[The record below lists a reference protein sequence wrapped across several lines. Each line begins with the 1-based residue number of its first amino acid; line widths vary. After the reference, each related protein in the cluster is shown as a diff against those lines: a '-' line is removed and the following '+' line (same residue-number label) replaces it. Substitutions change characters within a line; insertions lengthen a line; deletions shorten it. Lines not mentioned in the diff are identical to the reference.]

1 MEVEDSNEYLPGA
14 QNQSGDLADVM
25 HKLEKAKSENKCEFV
40 DFTNLP
46 LQLKKQSKTYQVC
59 NYEIQKPKWKGV
71 VMCVNHGV
79 WLYSGITSP
88 RCDSLPELYQQNG
101 DKVTDWS
108 LTCPTKTSCWNQ
120 IHDFYLP
127 NGLFS
132 RKELNVSQGTIKFGN
147 IIYSLDL

>member
-1 MEVEDSNEYLPGA
+1 VEVEDSNEYLPGA
-14 QNQSGDLADVM
+14 QNQSGNLADVM

-46 LQLKKQSKTYQVC
+46 LQLKKQSKTCQVC